1 MPNISCLNSIFAYEF
16 KDWFD
21 CEKNDINY
29 QKFVDLIDENIQNV
43 LNPQE
48 PEVHESDELE
58 HNDSRISHV

>member
-1 MPNISCLNSIFAYEF
+1 MNS
-16 KDWFD
+16 DWFH

-29 QKFVDLIDENIQNV
+29 QKFEDLINENIQNV

-58 HNDSRISHV
+58 P